1 MEAVIVMR
9 VHLLV
14 YCLFTAVCAHDGSP
28 AVMCEP
34 TSKMSTTAAAPL
46 SIPVNSDVF
55 LSESIAIVQERRAV
69 DFNTRQKKARS
80 QSSSAPCY
88 IFFCSLLYPPLL
100 LAISSSAPCYIFI
113 CSLLYL
119 PLPLAISS
127 SASCYIFICSLLYFP
142 LRLAVSS
149 SAPYYIFIC
158 SLLYLHLLL
167 AIYLLLLLAIPS
179 SAPCYIFF
187 CSLIYLPLLLAIFA
201 FVPFTLKRRAYVK
214 KELLTLYFSQDNVKH
229 LNRESVHL
237 LETTA
242 LVIAAVHYFCL
253 SSLILC

>member
-88 IFFCSLLYPPLL
+88 IFFCSL
-100 LAISSSAPCYIFI
+100 
-113 CSLLYL
+113 
-119 PLPLAISS
+119 
-127 SASCYIFICSLLYFP
+127 
-142 LRLAVSS
+142 
-149 SAPYYIFIC
+149 
-158 SLLYLHLLL
+158 
-167 AIYLLLLLAIPS
+167 
-179 SAPCYIFF
+179 
-187 CSLIYLPLLLAIFA
+187 IYLPLLLAIFA

>member
-100 LAISSSAPCYIFI
+100 LAISSSAPCYIFFCSLI
-113 CSLLYL
+113 YFPLLLAYIFFCSLLYL
-119 PLPLAISS
+119 LLLLAISS
-127 SASCYIFICSLLYFP
+127 SAPCCIFLCSLLYLLLLLAIFSSAPCYIFFSTLLYLLLLLAIFSSAPCYIFICSLLYFP
-142 LRLAVSS
+142 LRLANLLLVLAISS
-149 SAPYYIFIC
+149 SGP
-158 SLLYLHLLL
+158 
-167 AIYLLLLLAIPS
+167 
-179 SAPCYIFF
+179 
-187 CSLIYLPLLLAIFA
+187 
-201 FVPFTLKRRAYVK
+201 
-214 KELLTLYFSQDNVKH
+214 
-229 LNRESVHL
+229 
-237 LETTA
+237 
-242 LVIAAVHYFCL
+242 
-253 SSLILC
+253 

>member
-1 MEAVIVMR
+1 M
-9 VHLLV
+9 
-14 YCLFTAVCAHDGSP
+14 FTAVCAHDGSP

-100 LAISSSAPCYIFI
+100 LAISSSAPCYIFF
-113 CSLLYL
+113 CSLIYF
-119 PLPLAISS
+119 PLLLAISS
-127 SASCYIFICSLLYFP
+127 SAPCYIFF
-142 LRLAVSS
+142 
-149 SAPYYIFIC
+149 C

-167 AIYLLLLLAIPS
+167 AIFASQLLAIPS
-179 SAPCYIFF
+179 SAPCYIFI
-187 CSLIYLPLLLAIFA
+187 CSLLYLPLLLAIFSPNS
-201 FVPFTLKRRAYVK
+201 V
-214 KELLTLYFSQDNVKH
+214 
-229 LNRESVHL
+229 RE
-237 LETTA
+237 
-242 LVIAAVHYFCL
+242 
-253 SSLILC
+253 

>member
-80 QSSSAPCY
+80 QLNPEKKNEINQQKKIKQRTVREELSAETKASITATNRVAMQHARNSQVFVTNY
-88 IFFCSLLYPPLL
+88 I
-100 LAISSSAPCYIFI
+100 
-113 CSLLYL
+113 
-119 PLPLAISS
+119 
-127 SASCYIFICSLLYFP
+127 
-142 LRLAVSS
+142 
-149 SAPYYIFIC
+149 
-158 SLLYLHLLL
+158 
-167 AIYLLLLLAIPS
+167 
-179 SAPCYIFF
+179 
-187 CSLIYLPLLLAIFA
+187 
-201 FVPFTLKRRAYVK
+201 
-214 KELLTLYFSQDNVKH
+214 
-229 LNRESVHL
+229 
-237 LETTA
+237 
-242 LVIAAVHYFCL
+242 
-253 SSLILC
+253 

>member
-88 IFFCSLLYPPLL
+88 IFFCSLLYFPLL
-100 LAISSSAPCYIFI
+100 LAISSSAPCYIF
-113 CSLLYL
+113 
-119 PLPLAISS
+119 
-127 SASCYIFICSLLYFP
+127 FCSLLYFP
-142 LRLAVSS
+142 L
-149 SAPYYIFIC
+149 
-158 SLLYLHLLL
+158 LL
-167 AIYLLLLLAIPS
+167 AIYS
-179 SAPCYIFF
+179 SAPCYIFL
-187 CSLIYLPLLLAIFA
+187 CSLPILWLQRQA
-201 FVPFTLKRRAYVK
+201 TC
-214 KELLTLYFSQDNVKH
+214 
-229 LNRESVHL
+229 SVHL
-237 LETTA
+237 QPLHSDFLA
-242 LVIAAVHYFCL
+242 IVDPNHRRVHQEQ
-253 SSLILC
+253 